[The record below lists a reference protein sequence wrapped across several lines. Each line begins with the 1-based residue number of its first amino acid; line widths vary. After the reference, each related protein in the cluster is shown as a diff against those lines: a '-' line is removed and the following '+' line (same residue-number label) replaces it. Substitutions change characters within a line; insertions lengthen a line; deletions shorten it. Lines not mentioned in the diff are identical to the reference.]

1 MSRLYNLM
9 GMDGFWN
16 AFNDLTI
23 PVEYDGSLSFGQ
35 QVGNLYSMVKK
46 LKEAVQTL
54 ADHANDYDDI
64 IHQLQVESGQ
74 NANDIAVLKK
84 TISDMNHELELE
96 IAEIKKIVSDLD
108 GDLSLA
114 FKKMNEIISQVN
126 ILEASLNFHI
136 NNAKLE
142 FAQFRNKIFEI
153 LEAME
158 EVLTYRIE
166 NVLASKS
173 GNIILVKNPVNGNV
187 ETLNQT
193 MDSIWTNFT
202 HVFAITKHEYDSL
215 KLTMAEYKT
224 YNITA
229 EEYRTQAKIIL
240 MPRLLYMQLL
250 PVLDEY
256 NNMITEIRKILYEQT
271 LYKNPWN
278 NMLETNK
285 KIVQETINNLLC
297 EFKAY
302 AYRKAEIT
310 AGEYKEFALTKE
322 EYRKYGFA
330 LAFIKKMV
338 LYNFPDEYIY
348 SFRGNHEKLT
358 VYIKTEGELRQNR
371 GIVFPTNTF
380 DIYYADANNY
390 VVSNGVQQNS
400 CVNYNGYGTIQFT
413 YDFKELEDGTYTY
426 YDNALNI
433 ITINF
438 LRKDENTWRQH

>member
-1 MSRLYNLM
+1 M

-46 LKEAVQTL
+46 LNEAVQTL
-54 ADHANDYDDI
+54 VEHANDYDDI
-64 IHQLQVESGQ
+64 IHQLQIESGQ
-74 NANDIAVLKK
+74 NANDIAVLQQ
-84 TISDMNHELELE
+84 TISKMNHDMESEITEL
-96 IAEIKKIVSDLD
+96 KKMISDLN
-108 GDLSLA
+108 GDLSVA
-114 FKKMNEIISQVN
+114 FNKMNEIISQVN

-136 NNAKLE
+136 NTAKLE

-173 GNIILVKNPVNGNV
+173 GNIILVKNPVNGRV
-187 ETLNQT
+187 ETLNKT
-193 MDSIWTNFT
+193 MDSIWNNFT

-215 KLTMAEYKT
+215 KLSMAEYKA

-256 NNMITEIRKILYEQT
+256 NNMITEIRKVLYEQT

-278 NMLETNK
+278 NTLETNK
-285 KIVQETINNLLC
+285 KIVQETVENMLC
-297 EFKAY
+297 GFKAY
-302 AYRKAEIT
+302 AYKQAEIT
-310 AGEYKEFALTKE
+310 AKEYKNFALTKE

-338 LYNFPDEYIY
+338 LQNFPDEYTY

-358 VYIKTEGELRQNR
+358 VYIKTTSELRQNR
-371 GIVFPTNTF
+371 TIIFPTYTF

-390 VVSNGVQQNS
+390 VMSDGVQQNAWL
-400 CVNYNGYGTIQFT
+400 NYNGYGTIQFT
-413 YDFKELEDGTYTY
+413 YDFKELEDGTYSH

-438 LRKDENTWRQH
+438 LRKDENTWRHH